1 MISAKP
7 TEKLMGITLEG
18 DYDDFH
24 EIVDSIHRMSGLEE
38 DVCDEYY
45 AVKNMLLS
53 VCYEIRHAFMGYRD
67 VKKVDNGVHGEMMK
81 WHSMKMPKTEV
92 HFSVNLLFPEAVF
105 VALSSSEL
113 YVRARRDYGIRAK
126 RKEETEMLPAFSY
139 ADYIRDKA
147 VIDKLSVTILG
158 VLAEVI
164 GDEELEKLMKLKENC
179 YTFLFWNYAEQYVY
193 KCNIEYLKTVVEK
206 RKDKIRNIAKRF
218 LKQPDSYKRLKQ
230 DLEYSAKVY
239 HCSVHELEDPKLEY
253 PEEIEW

>member
-1 MISAKP
+1 M
-7 TEKLMGITLEG
+7 
-18 DYDDFH
+18 
-24 EIVDSIHRMSGLEE
+24 
-38 DVCDEYY
+38 
-45 AVKNMLLS
+45 
-53 VCYEIRHAFMGYRD
+53 
-67 VKKVDNGVHGEMMK
+67 
-81 WHSMKMPKTEV
+81 
-92 HFSVNLLFPEAVF
+92 F

-126 RKEETEMLPAFSY
+126 RNEETEMLPAFSY

-158 VLAEVI
+158 ALAEVI

>member
-7 TEKLMGITLEG
+7 TEKLTGITLEG

-67 VKKVDNGVHGEMMK
+67 VKKVDNGVHDEIVK

-105 VALSSSEL
+105 VALSSSEF

-139 ADYIRDKA
+139 AD
-147 VIDKLSVTILG
+147 
-158 VLAEVI
+158 
-164 GDEELEKLMKLKENC
+164 
-179 YTFLFWNYAEQYVY
+179 
-193 KCNIEYLKTVVEK
+193 
-206 RKDKIRNIAKRF
+206 
-218 LKQPDSYKRLKQ
+218 
-230 DLEYSAKVY
+230 
-239 HCSVHELEDPKLEY
+239 
-253 PEEIEW
+253 